1 MLCWFLPYN
10 NTKYTY
16 VYLYIYIISIH
27 TSLLPKPP
35 FPPPISLLQVI
46 TGCQIGFPVLHSN
59 FSTAIHLIH
68 NSVYMLMLLSF
79 LFLSLSFFFFFCFST
94 LHNLWDPSLQ
104 CRNHA
109 WAPEVVALSLNCWSD
124 KVCQDPGNVN
134 PSEVSQ
140 RFTSQHT
147 DSALPNCLKIPLPET
162 SGQTTINTGT
172 KSYPFPPPHPQ
183 KKKWRDKSV
192 CYRWRSKVKTS
203 KTELVKRK

>member
-1 MLCWFLPYN
+1 MLSIFSCINLSLEKCLFKSFIFLFSNFFFTMLCWFLPYN

-79 LFLSLSFFFFFCFST
+79 LFLSLSFFFFFFAFPHST
-94 LHNLWDPSLQ
+94 TCGIPVYS
-104 CRNHA
+104 A
-109 WAPEVVALSLNCWSD
+109 EIMPE
-124 KVCQDPGNVN
+124 P
-134 PSEVSQ
+134 
-140 RFTSQHT
+140 
-147 DSALPNCLKIPLPET
+147 LK
-162 SGQTTINTGT
+162 
-172 KSYPFPPPHPQ
+172 
-183 KKKWRDKSV
+183 W
-192 CYRWRSKVKTS
+192 
-203 KTELVKRK
+203 